1 MKLLLYDLFHNLKRE
16 AGFSLDFSQY
26 EDFLKCL
33 ILKQDWS
40 SDDTVLKQQL
50 KELCQTLWLGRPQQK
65 EIFERLFEQAYPP
78 LQTPETWLGWGKP
91 IARTPDTPPAPPTPP
106 APVPTDT
113 PPIARADRE
122 TPSPKS
128 PAAKAE
134 EKTPEE
140 KAPIGELQI
149 NFGSG
154 QGDGA
159 LFKEEGQTDTFKTLD
174 TPFLFS
180 DTKHLPFQTRRAMQ
194 AWKRLKQ
201 QSERRPSSEIDVR
214 ATTKKLAREGFF
226 SEFVFQTEK
235 ISSQHFIL
243 LIDHGAAMTPYEALQ
258 KQLARTLQESTRLTS
273 IENYYFTVFPPFRE
287 KEGQRHFRLFTQ
299 ENHTTAQSL
308 NRLLQTWSRDAIV
321 LIYSDAGASSREASL
336 ERLQISEAFVRQLKR
351 KIARVLWFNPIPE
364 SQWAGSTAAF
374 MKSFVP
380 MFEVS
385 EWGIEQAVASL

>member
-1 MKLLLYDLFHNLKRE
+1 MKLLLYDLFENLKRE

-33 ILKQDWS
+33 LVKQDWS
-40 SDDTVLKQQL
+40 WEDAVLKQEL
-50 KELCQTLWLGRPQQK
+50 KALCQTLWLSRPHQK
-65 EIFERLFEQAYPP
+65 EIFERLFEQAYDP
-78 LQTPETWLGWGKP
+78 LQNPAAWLGWDQTKERKSATESP
-91 IARTPDTPPAPPTPP
+91 ATVATPAAPKNSD
-106 APVPTDT
+106 APVT
-113 PPIARADRE
+113 RSE
-122 TPSPKS
+122 TPTSTPMPPK
-128 PAAKAE
+128 PADKPKE
-134 EKTPEE
+134 EKEQ
-140 KAPIGELQI
+140 IGELQI

-154 QGDGA
+154 QGEGGIP
-159 LFKEEGQTDTFKTLD
+159 KENEQLEQLKTLD

-180 DTKHLPFQTRRAMQ
+180 DNKHLPFQTRRAMQ

-258 KQLARTLQESTRLTS
+258 QQLALTLQESTRLTT

-287 KEGQRHFRLFTQ
+287 KEGLRHFRLFTQ

-308 NRLLQTWSRDAIV
+308 NRLLQVWSRDAIV
-321 LIYSDAGASSREASL
+321 LIYSDAGAANREVSL
-336 ERLQISEAFVRQLKR
+336 ERLQISEAFIRQVKR
-351 KIARVLWFNPIPE
+351 KIERVLWFNPVPE
-364 SQWAGSTAAF
+364 NKWAGSTAAF
-374 MKSFVP
+374 IQSFVP
-380 MFEVS
+380 MLEVS